1 MLPESNVNLTE
12 LELNVQASKT
22 YKLDL
27 DKKRINGYVDNEDAI
42 MQAVMKILN
51 TERYAYV
58 IYSSEY
64 GVELERLI
72 GADLDFVISDLKRT
86 ITEAILAD
94 DRMISITDFSIEKSG
109 LNSLQTSFVVNSI
122 FGSRH
127 ISLGVQI
134 L

>member
-27 DKKRINGYVDNEDAI
+27 DKKRINGYVDDEDAI

-72 GADLDFVISDLKRT
+72 GADFDFVMSDLKRT

-94 DRMISITDFSIEKSG
+94 DRMISITDFSAEKSG

-122 FGSRH
+122 FGSRKV
-127 ISLGVQI
+127 SLGVQI

>member
-1 MLPESNVNLTE
+1 
-12 LELNVQASKT
+12 
-22 YKLDL
+22 
-27 DKKRINGYVDNEDAI
+27 

-72 GADLDFVISDLKRT
+72 GADFDFVMSDLKRT

-94 DRMISITDFSIEKSG
+94 DRMISITDFSAEKSG

-122 FGSRH
+122 FGSRKV
-127 ISLGVQI
+127 SLGVQI